1 MNLYYENSAGNI
13 IDFMS
18 GPLAAQSPETLIKN
32 QWKYSTIASA
42 NGLSKVK
49 KFYKELQTAPLK
61 VSVFADSKEE
71 FNDVMYQMHKTFD
84 TDVRRVQTGK
94 LWWNDFYM
102 PVFAVTSSYDEF
114 EEFFDSVEATVEFM
128 SVYPYWIKTISN
140 QYFAITEAL
149 GALDFPYDYNL
160 YDFVKSDSLEIINNT
175 CIGEANFE
183 IIFYGPAVNPSV
195 TIGGHLYE
203 LGFTLDKG
211 EYAVINSVTQK
222 IKAYSI
228 TGDEENI
235 FHTRNKESYIFK
247 KIPEGKVP
255 VLRNKDL
262 AVDINI
268 FDERGE
274 PEWI

>member
-1 MNLYYENSAGNI
+1 MKLYYESSNGNI

-18 GPLAAQSPETLIKN
+18 GALAAQSPETLIKN
-32 QWKYSTIASA
+32 QWEYSTISSA

-49 KFYKELQTAPLK
+49 KFYKNLQTAQLQI
-61 VSVFADSKEE
+61 SVLADSEEE
-71 FNDVMYQMHKTFD
+71 FNDIMYQLHKTFD
-84 TDVRRVQTGK
+84 SDVRKVQTGK
-94 LWWNDFYM
+94 LWWNDFYI

-114 EEFFDSVEATVEFM
+114 EEFFDSVEITVEFM
-128 SVYPYWIKTISN
+128 SVYPFWTKTIKN
-140 QYFAITEAL
+140 QYFTIGESL
-149 GALDFPYDYNL
+149 GTFDFPYDYNL
-160 YDFVKSDSLEIINNT
+160 YDFIKPDVVEIINNT

-183 IIFYGPAVNPSV
+183 IVFYGPAINPSV

-203 LGFTLDKG
+203 LGLALGEG

-228 TGDEENI
+228 IGEEENI
-235 FHTRNKESYIFK
+235 FHTRNKDSYIFK

-274 PEWI
+274 PKWI